1 MSYRNIAPGKTTID
15 ANAAKVRPTL
25 LIGVGGTG
33 GNVLQ
38 RVRNWIVD
46 QYGSIDQFP
55 ILRFLHLDTD
65 ERSSKDTS
73 KDASKDP
80 LFKKKEFVDN
90 EWISLKVNVA
100 QFLDVNNYPRLKPWF
115 RPDQRLRD
123 RGDLG
128 QGAGQVRV
136 ASRLGFFYH
145 YGINK
150 IRPKLELMLKQL
162 RSIDLNKLN
171 HPDLRNL
178 QLYTNTINVF
188 VICSSAGGTGSGA
201 FLDIGALL
209 HTMQG
214 IETHLVLV
222 LPEVFRNQDP
232 RCVANGYAALTE
244 LNHYQYRHPF
254 PIYFEQEVKHISPPI
269 YQNTYLI
276 DGRGFSGGT
285 TVDVGLY
292 SMIAN
297 ALIEDFK
304 SGQFSDDK
312 RSFRSNMAQY
322 TDRLAV
328 YEHLARYD
336 NRPLLV
342 ETFPCRYSSFGMSRI
357 YYPREQV
364 VKSCAYRL
372 ASSIMNYWL
381 GGSDRANVTDQVLSF
396 LKDCKLTYEDVR
408 RYIET
413 KDQASLDQIC
423 RVKVDEKIENTTDL
437 KDGRAKEFKQFTETF
452 YRDHFKV
459 EDPKDSARWGDF
471 VRHIRETC
479 FDRTL
484 KLAQEEL
491 QKLLKERL
499 SHPSYGFDYVLQIL
513 GTLPSVLRGP
523 HYREKAATALTAEDK
538 RLQPTQRQY
547 QDAIRELQDLEGWST
562 FQRLA
567 GGWQQAV
574 DVQINNWREGAYSYF
589 RALGYRFIYETYCE
603 LVEAIANF
611 VEKELRLRLL
621 QVNTIIVEKQQE
633 FSKLADYYQN
643 KDESAKMDLRLY
655 QPEDIDRY
663 YRSVVILDTENP
675 PVTELNVKPPARIS
689 DYAGSL
695 LSYLQEGGILEKP
708 TVSALTEKIQ
718 GETGSNRVVDKIMEF
733 LEAETSDRI
742 QTNVLELLF
751 PTNFNETVVRKQI
764 EDAFN
769 LAKGWVHINESVPP
783 ELQMPQGGH
792 KMLIGVDS
800 QHPFY
805 NRLKSMVE
813 SFQSGAMGVDF
824 KPIGNIYELVFYGE
838 MAGFSLATISSL
850 VDMRRVFREKEKDP
864 SQIDLFT
871 TKNRFMM
878 RDITYRDDEGRNRY
892 LRSVKAFVL
901 GVAAG
906 VIKQDENKD
915 QNDPRN
921 RTYTVIRYDERDIH
935 KVKPMSIGLGMYERA
950 VTTLFE
956 ETSAMPLREKILK
969 DVDRF
974 KQVLQ
979 ESKLSE
985 DNDRFNGH
993 LLLWYALLDKLV
1005 NGDSQPF
1012 PEVEIELPG
1021 GARDKMVSPEREC
1034 LLEELYEVS
1043 LAIPVITNQEELL
1056 KSLRLIQQSHCLSLF
1071 TESWLDELRDSRQ
1084 EGIPFIGFSESRW
1097 QENKAMLSDL
1107 VRGKDPSLEARRIFS
1122 LTLIYGK
1129 FTTGLEPDIASHRSI
1144 KYGFRRPIDL
1154 METKFHQEDLGTYEE
1169 SIERLS
1175 RSVQLRQNLETLV
1188 KRAEDDLFRLANGRG
1203 LLFAWLIIESF
1214 MENIASNDQDAYQEK
1229 IDNLQ
1234 KRLRMA
1240 FPGRKEELLK
1250 IRDAV
1255 LANIGNYCQDYRDEA
1270 DRDNYPTIICQ
1281 ILDWAKIDSHRAEV
1295 EALLQTGVLPAPAP
1309 TPIVASEPVA
1319 APVVNVTPA
1328 IIPPVQPTVTPVS
1341 SQPTPKPVVSVA
1353 PPNPAPTAPTAPT
1366 TTSSVDTTER
1376 FRGRVQLMLKAGK
1389 GKIGPAQQKV
1399 LDKEQREL
1407 GLSDEIAHAI
1417 IKELAGGSYEK
1428 ESYDYAVF
1436 FLSLY
1441 NDGTTDL
1448 TDLRSE
1454 LVAEQQR
1461 LKLPSTEAEQVEK
1474 GIVDYFE
1481 YYQALVTDKV
1491 VEDWARTELKTKQ
1504 AELKLSD
1511 ELTNLVEEHIQGLGS

>member
-1 MSYRNIAPGKTTID
+1 MSYRNIAPSKASLD

-80 LFKKKEFVDN
+80 LYKKKEFVDN
-90 EWISLKVNVA
+90 EWVSLKVNVA

-209 HTMQG
+209 HSMQG

-222 LPEVFRNQDP
+222 LPEVFKNQDP

-244 LNHYQYRHPF
+244 LNHYQYRHLF
-254 PIYFEQEVKHISPPI
+254 PIYFEQEVRHMSPPI

-372 ASSIMNYWL
+372 GSSIMNYWL
-381 GGSDRANVTDQVLSF
+381 GGSDRANVTDQALSF
-396 LKDCKLTYEDVR
+396 LKDCKLTFEDVR
-408 RYIET
+408 RYLET
-413 KDQASLDQIC
+413 KDQASLEQIC
-423 RVKVDEKIENTTDL
+423 RVKVDEKIENTSDL
-437 KDGRAKEFKQFTETF
+437 KDGRAKEFKHFSETF
-452 YRDHFKV
+452 YRDHFRV
-459 EDPKDSARWGDF
+459 DDPKDSARWGDF

-479 FDRTL
+479 FEHTL

-513 GTLPSVLRGP
+513 GTLPIVLRGP
-523 HYREKAATALTAEDK
+523 HYREKATTAMTAEDK

-547 QDAIRELQDLEGWST
+547 QDAIKELQDLEGWSA
-562 FQRLA
+562 FQRIA

-574 DVQINNWREGAYSYF
+574 DVQLNNWREGAYSYF
-589 RALGYRFIYETYCE
+589 RALGYRFVYETYIE

-633 FSKLADYYQN
+633 FAKLSEYYQY

-655 QPEDIDRY
+655 NPEDIERY
-663 YRSVVILDTENP
+663 YRGVVIVDVDNP
-675 PVTELNVKPPARIS
+675 PPADINIKAPLRIAE
-689 DYAGSL
+689 YAIKL
-695 LSYLQEGGILEKP
+695 LSYLQEAAIIEKP

-718 GETGSNRVVDKIMEF
+718 EDIGSNRVVDKIMEF
-733 LEAETSDRI
+733 LEAETSERVK
-742 QTNVLELLF
+742 TNILELLF
-751 PTNFNETVVRKQI
+751 PTNFSETVVRKQM

-769 LAKGWVHINESVPP
+769 LAKGWVHINETVPP

-800 QHPFY
+800 QNPHY
-805 NRLKSMVE
+805 NKFRTMVE
-813 SFQSGAMGVDF
+813 SFQSGSMGVDF
-824 KPIGNIYELVFYGE
+824 KPIGNIYEIVFYGE
-838 MAGFSLATISSL
+838 MSGFSLAAISSL
-850 VDMRRVFREKEKDP
+850 PEMRRVFREKERDP

-915 QNDPRN
+915 QNEPRT

-935 KVKPMSIGLGMYERA
+935 KVKPMNIGLGMYERA
-950 VTTLFE
+950 VITLFE

-969 DVDRF
+969 EVDRF
-974 KQVLQ
+974 KQTLQ
-979 ESKLSE
+979 EATLSE
-985 DNDRFNGH
+985 NNERYNGH
-993 LLLWYALLDKLV
+993 LLLWYALLDRLV
-1005 NGDSQPF
+1005 NGDTQPF

-1021 GARDKMVSPEREC
+1021 GAKDKMVSPEREC
-1034 LLEELYEVS
+1034 LLEELYDVS
-1043 LAIPVITNQEELL
+1043 LSIPIISTQEELS
-1056 KSLRLIQQSHCLSLF
+1056 KSLKLLQNSRCVGLF

-1084 EGIPFIGFSESRW
+1084 GAIAFIGFNESLW

-1107 VRGKDPSLEARRIFS
+1107 IRGKDPSLEARRIFS

-1129 FTTGLEPDIASHRSI
+1129 FTTSLQPDIASHRSV
-1144 KYGFRRPIDL
+1144 KYGFSRPIDL
-1154 METKFHQEDLGTYEE
+1154 METKFSQEDLGTYEE

-1175 RSVQLRQNLETLV
+1175 RSVQLRQNLESLV
-1188 KRAEDDLFRLANGRG
+1188 KRAEDELFRTANGRG
-1203 LLFAWLIIESF
+1203 LLFAWLIIENF
-1214 MENIASNDQDAYQEK
+1214 MESVSSSDQEVYQEK
-1229 IDNLQ
+1229 IDTLQ

-1250 IRDAV
+1250 IRDAM
-1255 LANIGNYCQDYRDEA
+1255 LANLSQYTKDYRDES
-1270 DRDNYPTIICQ
+1270 DRDNYPTILCQ
-1281 ILDWAKIDSHRAEV
+1281 VLDWEKLEQHRLEI
-1295 EALLQTGVLPAPAP
+1295 EQLLQTGQITETKSVKPVLTRPIESTPVQKP
-1309 TPIVASEPVA
+1309 TPTPSTQ
-1319 APVVNVTPA
+1319 APKTENSTL
-1328 IIPPVQPTVTPVS
+1328 
-1341 SQPTPKPVVSVA
+1341 
-1353 PPNPAPTAPTAPT
+1353 N
-1366 TTSSVDTTER
+1366 DTTER
-1376 FRGRVQLMLKAGK
+1376 FRSRVQLMLKAGK
-1389 GKIGPAQQKV
+1389 GKIGVAQQRV
-1399 LDKEQREL
+1399 LDKEQKEL
-1407 GLSDEIAHAI
+1407 ALSDEVAQAI
-1417 IKELAGGSYEK
+1417 IKELTGGNDFQK
-1428 ESYDYAVF
+1428 ERYDYAMF

-1441 NDGTTDL
+1441 NDGETDL

-1454 LVAEQQR
+1454 LVDEQQR
-1461 LKLPSTEAEQVEK
+1461 LKLPQTEANQLETS
-1474 GIVDYFE
+1474 IIDYFD
-1481 YYQALVTDKV
+1481 YYRALVTDTI
-1491 VEDWARTELKTKQ
+1491 VEDWVRTELKTKQ
-1504 AELKLSD
+1504 ESLKLSD
-1511 ELTNLVEEHIQGLGS
+1511 ELVNLIEEHIQTLG

>member
-1 MSYRNIAPGKTTID
+1 MSYRNIAPSKVSSD

-80 LFKKKEFVDN
+80 LYKKKEFVDN

-209 HTMQG
+209 HSMQG

-222 LPEVFRNQDP
+222 LPEVFKNQDP
-232 RCVANGYAALTE
+232 RCIANGYAALTE
-244 LNHYQYRHPF
+244 LNHYQYRHQF
-254 PIYFEQEVKHISPPI
+254 PIYFEQEVRHMSPPI

-372 ASSIMNYWL
+372 ASSVMNYWL
-381 GGSDRANVTDQVLSF
+381 GGSDRANVTDQALSF
-396 LKDCKLTYEDVR
+396 LKDCKLSFEDVR
-408 RYIET
+408 RYVET
-413 KDQASLDQIC
+413 KDQASLEQIC
-423 RVKVDEKIENTTDL
+423 RVKVDEKIENTSDL
-437 KDGRAKEFKQFTETF
+437 KDGRAKEFKHFSETF
-452 YRDHFKV
+452 YRDHFRV

-479 FDRTL
+479 FEHTL

-513 GTLPSVLRGP
+513 GTLPVVLRGP
-523 HYREKAATALTAEDK
+523 HYREKATAAMMAEDK

-547 QDAIRELQDLEGWST
+547 QDAIKELQDLEGWSA
-562 FQRLA
+562 FQRIA

-574 DVQINNWREGAYSYF
+574 EVQLTNWREGAYSYF
-589 RALGYRFIYETYCE
+589 RALGYRFVYETYVE

-633 FSKLADYYQN
+633 FAKLSEYYQY

-655 QPEDIDRY
+655 HPDDIERY
-663 YRSVVILDTENP
+663 YRAVVIVDVDNP
-675 PVTELNVKPPARIS
+675 PPADINVKPPLRVAE
-689 DYAGSL
+689 YASKL
-695 LSYLQEGGILEKP
+695 LSYLQEAAIVEKP

-718 GETGSNRVVDKIMEF
+718 EEVGSSRVVDKIMEF
-733 LEAETSDRI
+733 LEAETSERLK
-742 QTNVLELLF
+742 TNILELLF
-751 PTNFNETVVRKQI
+751 PTNFQETIVRKQM

-769 LAKGWVHINESVPP
+769 LAKGWIHINESVPP

-805 NRLKSMVE
+805 NKFRTMVE
-813 SFQSGAMGVDF
+813 SFQSGTMSVDF
-824 KPIGNIYELVFYGE
+824 KPIGNIYEIVFYGE
-838 MAGFSLATISSL
+838 MSGFSLATISSL
-850 VDMRRVFREKEKDP
+850 PEMRRVFREKERDP

-915 QNDPRN
+915 QNEPRT

-935 KVKPMSIGLGMYERA
+935 KVKPMTIGLGMYERA
-950 VTTLFE
+950 VITLFE

-969 DVDRF
+969 EVDRF
-974 KQVLQ
+974 KQTLQ
-979 ESKLSE
+979 ETALSE
-985 DNDRFNGH
+985 SNERYNGH
-993 LLLWYALLDKLV
+993 LLLWYGLLDRLV
-1005 NGDSQPF
+1005 NGDAQPF

-1034 LLEELYEVS
+1034 LLEELYDVS
-1043 LAIPVITNQEELL
+1043 SSIPVIGNQEELA
-1056 KSLRLIQQSHCLSLF
+1056 KSLKLIQSARCVPLF

-1084 EGIPFIGFSESRW
+1084 GVIPFLGFSESLW

-1107 VRGKDPSLEARRIFS
+1107 IRGKDPSLEARRIFS

-1129 FTTGLEPDIASHRSI
+1129 FTTSLQPDIASHRSI

-1154 METKFHQEDLGTYEE
+1154 METKFSEEDLGTYED

-1175 RSVQLRQNLETLV
+1175 RSVQLRQHLESLV
-1188 KRAEDDLFRLANGRG
+1188 KRAEDDLFRISNGRG
-1203 LLFAWLIIESF
+1203 LLFAWLIIEAF
-1214 MENIASNDQDAYQEK
+1214 MESVSSGDQEVYQEK
-1229 IDNLQ
+1229 IDSLQ

-1250 IRDAV
+1250 IRDGV
-1255 LANIGNYCQDYRDEA
+1255 LANLSRYSKDYRDES
-1270 DRDNYPTIICQ
+1270 DRDSYPTILCQ
-1281 ILDWAKIDSHRAEV
+1281 IIDWEKLEKHRTEIDQ
-1295 EALLQTGVLPAPAP
+1295 LLQTGQIVIE
-1309 TPIVASEPVA
+1309 TPIVTAQVSTPISAPTV
-1319 APVVNVTPA
+1319 APVIQKT
-1328 IIPPVQPTVTPVS
+1328 IQPTNNQTNNQTNPQNVS
-1341 SQPTPKPVVSVA
+1341 ASGA
-1353 PPNPAPTAPTAPT
+1353 
-1366 TTSSVDTTER
+1366 TER
-1376 FRGRVQLMLKAGK
+1376 FRSRVQLMLKAGK
-1389 GKIGPAQQKV
+1389 GKLGPAQQKV
-1399 LDKEQREL
+1399 LEKEQKEL
-1407 GLSDEIAHAI
+1407 GLSEEIAQAI
-1417 IKELAGGSYEK
+1417 IKELAGSNDFKK
-1428 ESYDYAVF
+1428 ERYDYAVF
-1436 FLSLY
+1436 FLSFY

-1448 TDLRSE
+1448 TDLRQE
-1454 LVAEQQR
+1454 LVEEQQR
-1461 LKLPSTEAEQVEK
+1461 LKLPDTEVAEVEK
-1474 GIVDYFE
+1474 TVIDYFDF
-1481 YYQALVTDKV
+1481 YRALITDTI

-1504 AELKLSD
+1504 EELKLSD
-1511 ELTNLVEEHIQGLGS
+1511 ELVSLIEEHIQGLG

>member
-1 MSYRNIAPGKTTID
+1 MSYRNITSTKTGTD
-15 ANAAKVRPTL
+15 VNAAKVRPTL

-46 QYGSIDQFP
+46 EYGSIDQFP

-80 LFKKKEFVDN
+80 LYKKKEFVDN
-90 EWISLKVNVA
+90 EWISLKVNIA

-188 VICSSAGGTGSGA
+188 VICSSAGGTGSGS

-214 IETHLVLV
+214 LETHLVLV
-222 LPEVFRNQDP
+222 LPEVFKNQDP
-232 RCVANGYAALTE
+232 RCIANGYAALTE

-254 PIYFEQEVKHISPPI
+254 PIYFEQETRQISPPI

-276 DGRGFSGGT
+276 DGRSFSGGT

-364 VKSCAYRL
+364 VKSCSYRL

-381 GGSDRANVTDQVLSF
+381 GGSDRANVTDQALSF
-396 LKDCKLTYEDVR
+396 LKDCKLAFEDIR
-408 RYIET
+408 RYLET
-413 KDQASLDQIC
+413 KDQATLEQIC
-423 RVKVDEKIENTTDL
+423 RVKVDEKIENTSDI
-437 KDGRAKEFKQFTETF
+437 KDGRAKEFKQFCEVF
-452 YRDHFKV
+452 KRDHFRLD
-459 EDPKDSARWGDF
+459 DPKDSARWGDF

-479 FDRTL
+479 FDRAF

-513 GTLPSVLRGP
+513 GTLPTLLRGP
-523 HYREKAATALTAEDK
+523 HYREKATAALTAEDK
-538 RLQPTQRQY
+538 RLQPTERQY
-547 QDAIRELQDLEGWST
+547 QDAIRELQELEGWSA
-562 FQRLA
+562 FQRIA

-574 DVQINNWREGAYSYF
+574 DVQLTNWREGTYGYF
-589 RALGYRFIYETYCE
+589 RAVGYKYVYETYID
-603 LVEAIANF
+603 LIEAIANF

-633 FSKLADYYQN
+633 FSKLAEYYQY
-643 KDESAKMDLRLY
+643 KDESAKMDLRIY
-655 QPEDIDRY
+655 HPDDIDRY
-663 YRSVVILDTENP
+663 YRSVVVVDTDNP
-675 PVTELNVKPPARIS
+675 PVAELDIKPPLRIA
-689 DYAGSL
+689 DYAGKL
-695 LSYLQEGGILEKP
+695 LSYLQEVDLIDKP

-718 GETGSNRVVDKIMEF
+718 SEVGSNRVVDKIMEF
-733 LEAETSDRI
+733 LEAETSDRVR
-742 QTNVLELLF
+742 TNILELLF
-751 PTNFNETVVRKQI
+751 PANFNETVVLKQM

-769 LAKGWVHINESVPP
+769 LSKVWVHINETVPP
-783 ELQMPQGGH
+783 ELQVPQGAH
-792 KMLIGVDS
+792 KMLIGVDA

-805 NRLKSMVE
+805 SRFKNMVE
-813 SFQSGAMGVDF
+813 SFQSGSMSVDF

-850 VDMRRVFREKEKDP
+850 PEMRRVFREKERDP

-921 RTYTVIRYDERDIH
+921 RTYTVIRYDERDIY
-935 KVKPMSIGLGMYERA
+935 KVKPMTVGLGMYERA

-969 DVDRF
+969 EVDRF
-974 KQVLQ
+974 KQNLV
-979 ESKLSE
+979 ETKLLE
-985 DNDRFNGH
+985 NNELYNGH
-993 LLLWYALLDKLV
+993 LLLWYALLDFLV
-1005 NGDSQPF
+1005 NGGSQPF

-1043 LAIPVITNQEELL
+1043 LSLPIIKQQEELT
-1056 KSLRLIQQSHCLSLF
+1056 KSLRLLQNTLCLPLF
-1071 TESWLDELRDSRQ
+1071 SETWMDELRDSRQ
-1084 EGIPFIGFSESRW
+1084 GAIPFIGFSETRW

-1107 VRGKDPSLEARRIFS
+1107 VRGKDPLLEARRIFS

-1129 FTTGLEPDIASHRSI
+1129 FTMGLQPDIASHRSL
-1144 KYGFRRPIDL
+1144 KYGFLRPIDL
-1154 METKFHQEDLGTYEE
+1154 METKFSQEDLGTYEE
-1169 SIERLS
+1169 SIEKLS
-1175 RSVQLRQNLETLV
+1175 RTVQLRQNLETMV
-1188 KRAEDDLFRLANGRG
+1188 KRAEEDLARIKDGRG
-1203 LLFAWLIIESF
+1203 LLFAWLIVESF
-1214 MENIASNDQDAYQEK
+1214 MENVASSDQEIYQEK
-1229 IDNLQ
+1229 IDSLQ
-1234 KRLRMA
+1234 KRLRNA

-1250 IRDAV
+1250 IRDGL
-1255 LANIGNYCQDYRDEA
+1255 LANLSRYCKVHRDES
-1270 DRDNYPTIICQ
+1270 DRDGHPTIACQ
-1281 ILDWAKIDSHRAEV
+1281 ILDWEKITKSRLEV
-1295 EALLQTGVLPAPAP
+1295 ENLLQTGEIP
-1309 TPIVASEPVA
+1309 SS
-1319 APVVNVTPA
+1319 PVVEPA
-1328 IIPPVQPTVTPVS
+1328 IQTPVQPVV
-1341 SQPTPKPVVSVA
+1341 QQNVQPVVKPTVLPS
-1353 PPNPAPTAPTAPT
+1353 PAKTVPSKPADA
-1366 TTSSVDTTER
+1366 TSANNEAIEQ
-1376 FRGRVQLMLKAGK
+1376 FRGKVQIMLKAGK
-1389 GKIGPAQQKV
+1389 GKIGLPQQKV
-1399 LDKEQREL
+1399 LDREQQTL
-1407 GLSDEIAHAI
+1407 GLSNEVVQAI
-1417 IKELAGGSYEK
+1417 IKEFIGEDLAK
-1428 ESYDYAVF
+1428 QLYDYAVF
-1436 FLSLY
+1436 FLGFY
-1441 NDGTTDL
+1441 NDGTGDL
-1448 TDLRSE
+1448 TEFRSE
-1454 LVAEQQR
+1454 LLAEQER
-1461 LKLPSTEAEQVEK
+1461 LHLPNQEAEKLEESLK
-1474 GIVDYFE
+1474 DYFD
-1481 YYQALVTDKV
+1481 YYQALVSDNII
-1491 VEDWARTELKTKQ
+1491 EDWARVELKTKQ
-1504 AELKLSD
+1504 EQLKLSD
-1511 ELTNLVEEHIQGLGS
+1511 ELVKLLEEHIQSL

>member
-1 MSYRNIAPGKTTID
+1 MSYRNIAPSKTSLD

-80 LFKKKEFVDN
+80 LYKKKEFVDN

-209 HTMQG
+209 HSMQG
-214 IETHLVLV
+214 LETHLVLV
-222 LPEVFRNQDP
+222 LPEVFKNQDP

-244 LNHYQYRHPF
+244 LNHYQYRHLF
-254 PIYFEQEVKHISPPI
+254 PIYFEQEVRHMSPPI

-292 SMIAN
+292 SMISN

-372 ASSIMNYWL
+372 GSSIMNYWL
-381 GGSDRANVTDQVLSF
+381 GGSDRANVTDQALSF
-396 LKDCKLTYEDVR
+396 LKDCKLTFEDVR
-408 RYIET
+408 RYLET
-413 KDQASLDQIC
+413 KDQASLEQIC
-423 RVKVDEKIENTTDL
+423 RVKVDEKIENTSDL
-437 KDGRAKEFKQFTETF
+437 KDGRAKEFKHFCETF
-452 YRDHFKV
+452 YRDHFRV
-459 EDPKDSARWGDF
+459 DDPKDSARWGDF

-479 FDRTL
+479 FEHTL

-513 GTLPSVLRGP
+513 GTLPVVLRGP
-523 HYREKAATALTAEDK
+523 HYREKATTAMMAEDK
-538 RLQPTQRQY
+538 RLQPTQRQF
-547 QDAIRELQDLEGWST
+547 QDAIKELQDLEGWSSI
-562 FQRLA
+562 QRIA
-567 GGWQQAV
+567 GGWKQAV
-574 DVQINNWREGAYSYF
+574 DVQLNNWREGTYSYF
-589 RALGYRFIYETYCE
+589 RALGYRFIYETYIE

-633 FSKLADYYQN
+633 FTKLSEYYQY

-655 QPEDIDRY
+655 HPDDIERY
-663 YRSVVILDTENP
+663 YKAVVIVDADNIP
-675 PVTELNVKPPARIS
+675 PADLNVKPPLRIGE
-689 DYAGSL
+689 YAIKL
-695 LSYLQEGGILEKP
+695 LSYLQEASIIEKP

-718 GETGSNRVVDKIMEF
+718 EDIGSNRVVDKIMEF
-733 LEAETSDRI
+733 LEAETSSRI
-742 QTNVLELLF
+742 VTNVLELLF
-751 PTNFNETVVRKQI
+751 PTNFSETVVRKQM

-769 LAKGWVHINESVPP
+769 LAKGWVHINETVPP

-800 QHPFY
+800 QNPHY
-805 NRLKSMVE
+805 NKFRTMVE
-813 SFQSGAMGVDF
+813 SFQSGAMSVDF
-824 KPIGNIYELVFYGE
+824 KPIGNIYEIVFYGE
-838 MAGFSLATISSL
+838 MSGFSLAAISSL
-850 VDMRRVFREKEKDP
+850 PEMRRVFREKEKDP

-878 RDITYRDDEGRNRY
+878 RDITYRDDDGRNRY

-915 QNDPRN
+915 QNDPRT

-935 KVKPMSIGLGMYERA
+935 KVKPMTIGLGMYERA
-950 VTTLFE
+950 VITLFE

-969 DVDRF
+969 EVDRF
-974 KQVLQ
+974 KQTLQ
-979 ESKLSE
+979 EATLSE
-985 DNDRFNGH
+985 TNERYNGH
-993 LLLWYALLDKLV
+993 LLLWYSLLDRLV
-1005 NGDSQPF
+1005 NGDLQPF

-1034 LLEELYEVS
+1034 LLEELYDVS
-1043 LAIPVITNQEELL
+1043 TALPIIGNQEDLA
-1056 KSLRLIQQSHCLSLF
+1056 KSLNLLQSSRCVGLF

-1084 EGIPFIGFSESRW
+1084 GAIPFIGFSESAW

-1107 VRGKDPSLEARRIFS
+1107 IRGKDPSLEARRIFS

-1129 FTTGLEPDIASHRSI
+1129 FTTSLQPDIASHRSV
-1144 KYGFRRPIDL
+1144 KYGFSRPIDL
-1154 METKFHQEDLGTYEE
+1154 METKFLQEDLGTYEE

-1175 RSVQLRQNLETLV
+1175 RSVQLRQNLESLV
-1188 KRAEDDLFRLANGRG
+1188 KRAEDELFRISNGRG
-1203 LLFAWLIIESF
+1203 LLFAWLIIETF
-1214 MENIASNDQDAYQEK
+1214 MESISGTDQEVYQEK
-1229 IDNLQ
+1229 IDSIQ

-1255 LANIGNYCQDYRDEA
+1255 LGNLRRYSKDHRDES
-1270 DRDNYPTIICQ
+1270 DKDSYSTILCQ
-1281 ILDWAKIDSHRAEV
+1281 ILDWEKIEGLRLEIDQ
-1295 EALLQTGVLPAPAP
+1295 LLQTGELIIETKSVIQQSNY
-1309 TPIVASEPVA
+1309 T
-1319 APVVNVTPA
+1319 PVVISPSAATTVPSSVSSAVTTPTQKAVTP
-1328 IIPPVQPTVTPVS
+1328 QPKETFQTSSNTPNS
-1341 SQPTPKPVVSVA
+1341 
-1353 PPNPAPTAPTAPT
+1353 
-1366 TTSSVDTTER
+1366 TTSDSVER
-1376 FRGRVQLMLKAGK
+1376 FRSRVQLMLKAGK

-1399 LDKEQREL
+1399 LDKEQKEL
-1407 GLSDEIAHAI
+1407 GLSDELAQAI
-1417 IKELAGGSYEK
+1417 IRELAGNSNFQK
-1428 ESYDYAVF
+1428 ERYDYTIF

-1441 NDGTTDL
+1441 NDGTSDL

-1461 LKLPSTEAEQVEK
+1461 LKLPEIETTNLEK
-1474 GIVDYFE
+1474 VIVDYFD
-1481 YYQALVTDKV
+1481 YYKALVTGNE
-1491 VEDWARTELKTKQ
+1491 VEDWAREELKTKQ
-1504 AELKLSD
+1504 EELKLSED
-1511 ELTNLVEEHIQGLGS
+1511 LVKLIEEHIQTLE